1 MKTFLVVYA
10 RGRRR
15 HPWAHRRIHYGKCL
29 CQNGSKCISVDSGP
43 RSFSP
48 SSGQQPAM
56 RRLKRLNERA
66 REFRYAMQMS
76 RADYFKPIEWKLRLP
91 VFESMASR
99 Q

>member
-1 MKTFLVVYA
+1 MANAV
-10 RGRRR
+10 
-15 HPWAHRRIHYGKCL
+15 
-29 CQNGSKCISVDSGP
+29 CQNGSKCIPVDSGP
-43 RSFSP
+43 RSFSL

-76 RADYFKPIEWKLRLP
+76 HADYFKLIERKLRLP